1 MHLQVA
7 HDIDL
12 QVFLV
17 VPQDS
22 LLQVLQGFQVL
33 HQDTLLLVL
42 QVVPHDILLQ
52 VLQGFQVLPQ
62 DILLQ
67 VLQGLQVLPQDNLLV
82 LQVVYQDIE
91 LQVFQDNL
99 LQVLL
104 AVLQDREHLDS
115 LPSLQHMLTS
125 LLNLAGSSLQ

>member
-22 LLQVLQGFQVL
+22 LLQVLQDSFLQVLQGFQVL

-62 DILLQ
+62 D
-67 VLQGLQVLPQDNLLV
+67 NLLV

-91 LQVFQDNL
+91 LQVYQDNL